1 MSGSDGAAAG
11 DGGLRI
17 CIVSDVFP
25 PRYGGPGVQSSELAK
40 RFVRSG
46 SEVFVITSGDS
57 SPESYVI
64 EGLEVFAVGAFEMG
78 RLNLLRYSMQVARAL
93 FRHRRRFQVVQFF
106 SVGRSVYLPLI
117 VARLCGK
124 KAALSSSMLGDDD
137 LATIGRGRLGKLYLW
152 IVSLADAYLANSHR
166 IAEVSEA
173 AAVQASAT

>member
-1 MSGSDGAAAG
+1 
-11 DGGLRI
+11 
-17 CIVSDVFP
+17 
-25 PRYGGPGVQSSELAK
+25 VQSSELAK

-173 AAVQASAT
+173 AA